1 MNREIMARTS
11 SDAFTCSEER
21 IYKVD
26 SSGACISAGYGVS
39 LLHRYCSK
47 LPHDEYAPIF
57 AFDCHLCIKIFFTAM
72 LDFFNLH
79 KFC

>member
-1 MNREIMARTS
+1 MDREIMVRTC

-47 LPHDEYAPIF
+47 LPHDEYVPIF
-57 AFDCHLCIKIFFTAM
+57 AFDCIIASKSF
-72 LDFFNLH
+72 
-79 KFC
+79 